1 MGKQKLVDSAEA
13 LQKTVIGQKSDIHD
27 STSLSLAIVR
37 ESTRFNLLTDSKMWN
52 PGTESQFIFSVIST
66 CTTSQTWLRL
76 SNVISAVDRAR
87 QRTIAVLCP
96 LTNVSWTIY
105 QQK

>member
-27 STSLSLAIVR
+27 SK
-37 ESTRFNLLTDSKMWN
+37 ESPRFNLFTDSKMWN